1 MAKTVN
7 RYPSISD
14 VNYKKLNTNYFLHS
28 QFKGKQ
34 DNKNDALTDPNTF
47 ADCENVY
54 IDTDENLV
62 SRAPI
67 KLMSDKYYLVNEF
80 NVNGYNCKIYSYYC
94 NKNDTNLTPLDYIY
108 IASDNLKLISIV
120 LIDKCPQIIY
130 TETDIITSSYFHQL
144 KLDIKITSIKNYLI
158 IWLGGIASFIFDTIA
173 NTLSDIKDYIY
184 KPVAR
189 LIINGLEKE
198 QESINNLSD
207 IYIKRYLY
215 SKDSSVNFTELAD
228 KNITVSISQEGT
240 ENKLYSLAVNEYL
253 NYLLLYKSVSID
265 KYTIIDIVK
274 TARGNIILTSYENTV
289 KVSYN
294 GIGFKTLPSLK
305 GAYSD
310 IYYLTKDGF
319 DVIGFN
325 TEGIWHCKLFS
336 TDVSETQVDFELKWE
351 LLQSLKIQADLGVGR
366 QFRYVIAGYFEN
378 IDNFGV
384 MYSSNLNSDNKLQL
398 KEYVKCTYQQNGT
411 KTYTHDIAISSTYIT
426 PNDRDYRPFYFIQFD
441 HAPAFFANNSIT
453 NNYLLGIR
461 LSSYKIGSTI
471 YAGDA
476 AITSSGTVKIS
487 DAVGAIGPD
496 IYNEACNIVF
506 NHVTENSSS
515 YTSFTVTKVALE
527 YAENNFSYIWTQET
541 YNKTIRPTSGG
552 WHREKLDYDDNTPIL
567 ISRKSYFKVPAVL
580 KNDMTIIT
588 TKGITVLAY
597 NGNVITQN
605 FYPFAEITE
614 NLMPIDLTADT
625 LFVIDEDGNLYTNE
639 LKDGM
644 IFYLDIEEG
653 SGYNLQIPDYDAVID
668 KTYYAYNNFVIPN
681 EDKYDLDKQK
691 ENIDK
696 FLLYFPIN
704 NKQSFLSSITNL
716 YRISDSILGIFTEN
730 DIWYISSTTENGKT
744 LYYAAVKTKL
754 PVGLR
759 YGDDIVTMQNGQ
771 ALLFPTVRGIAV
783 LQPQDF
789 VATTDMQLQYL
800 TDSIQSTYEKFF
812 EDKNA
817 IELLSDSLP
826 TPSVKELQLGIKI
839 RVYKYWIIFYKH
851 MSTQSLWFDT
861 RNNSWWPIEVKY
873 PIQDII
879 CNDRVKF
886 ICRISTFSIIKI
898 FGNDAYFAPL
908 EGCEF
913 LYCSKEMNI
922 EYTSELPD
930 ILLNNMS
937 YDDTLVGFYNNRTY
951 YPATNNNIERISN
964 KVYKMGIPKKDINWY
979 FVSQKLNFGQ
989 PVNYKKILAMYMT
1002 NKGDDS
1008 MSIEL
1013 TTKAYRDS
1021 YHPEKTFVMQER
1033 VNDIRTFVKR
1043 MNVMHVTDFQY
1054 EIKQDK
1060 TADIQKQFRLN
1071 SLTIKYEIKEVI
1083 R

>member
-47 ADCENVY
+47 ADCKNIY

-67 KLMSDKYYLVNEF
+67 KLVSDKYYLVDEF
-80 NVNGYNCKIYSYYC
+80 NVNGYNCKVYSYYC
-94 NKNDTNLTPLDYIY
+94 DKNDSNMTPLDYFDTNLTE
-108 IASDNLKLISIV
+108 LKLISIV

-130 TETDIITSSYFHQL
+130 TETNIINSLYIHQL

-158 IWLGGIASFIFDTIA
+158 VWLGGIASFVFDTIA

-184 KPVAR
+184 KPITK

-228 KNITVSISQEGT
+228 KNVTVSISQEGA
-240 ENKLYSLAVNEYL
+240 ENKLYSLAVNEYS
-253 NYLLLYKSVSID
+253 NYLLLYKSVSTN
-265 KYTIIDIVK
+265 KSTIIDIVK

-289 KVSYN
+289 RVSYD
-294 GIGFKTLPSLK
+294 GISFKTLPSLK

-319 DVIGFN
+319 DVIGFT

-336 TDVSETQVDFELKWE
+336 TDVSETQIEFELKWE
-351 LLQSLKIQADLGVGR
+351 LLQSLKIQADMGVGR

-411 KTYTHDIAISSTYIT
+411 KTYTHDIIVSSTYIT

-441 HAPAFFANNSIT
+441 HTPAFFANNSIT
-453 NNYLLGIR
+453 NNYLLGVR

-471 YAGDA
+471 YARDG
-476 AITSSGTVKIS
+476 AITSGGVVNIS
-487 DAVGAIGPD
+487 DAVGVIGPD

-515 YTSFTVTKVALE
+515 YTSFTVTTVKLE
-527 YAENNFSYIWTQET
+527 YAENNFSYIWTQNV
-541 YNKTIRPTSGG
+541 YNKTIRPTLSD
-552 WHREKLDYDDNTPIL
+552 WQREKLDYDDNTPIL
-567 ISRKSYFKVPAVL
+567 IPRKSYFKVPAVL
-580 KNDMTIIT
+580 KDNMTIIT
-588 TKGITVLAY
+588 AKGITILAY
-597 NGNVITQN
+597 NGNIVTQS
-605 FYPFAEITE
+605 FYPFPEITE

-639 LKDGM
+639 LKDGT

-653 SGYNLQIPDYDAVID
+653 SGYNLLIPDYDTVID

-696 FLLYFPIN
+696 FLLYFPLN
-704 NKQSFLSSITNL
+704 NKQTFLSLITNL
-716 YRISDSILGIFTEN
+716 HRISDTIIGIFTGT
-730 DIWYISSTTENGKT
+730 DIWYISSTTESGKT

-759 YGDDIVTMQNGQ
+759 NGDDIVTMLNGQ
-771 ALLFPTVRGIAV
+771 SVLFPTIRGIAV

-800 TDSIQSTYEKFF
+800 TDNIQSTYEKFF
-812 EDKNA
+812 EDKNTV
-817 IELLSDSLP
+817 ELLNDNSPHLE
-826 TPSVKELQLGIKI
+826 ELQLGIKI
-839 RVYKYWIIFYKH
+839 RVYKYWIIIYKY
-851 MSTQSLWFDT
+851 MSTQCLWFDT

-879 CNDRVKF
+879 CNDRIKF
-886 ICRISTFSIIKI
+886 ICRISTLSSTKI
-898 FGNDAYFAPL
+898 YDNDAYFAPL

-913 LYCSKEMNI
+913 LYCSKEMNV
-922 EYTSELPD
+922 EYTNELPD
-930 ILLNNMS
+930 ILLNEMS

-951 YPATNNNIERISN
+951 YPATNNNIEKISN
-964 KVYKMGIPKKDINWY
+964 VIYKTGIPKKDINWY

-989 PVNYKKILAMYMT
+989 PVNYKKVLAMYMT
-1002 NKGDDS
+1002 NKGDES
-1008 MSIEL
+1008 VSIEL
-1013 TTKAYRDS
+1013 LIKAYRDS
-1021 YHPEKTFVMQER
+1021 YHPEKTLVMQER
-1033 VNDIRTFVKR
+1033 INDIRTFVKR

-1071 SLTIKYEIKEVI
+1071 SLSIKYEIKEVI